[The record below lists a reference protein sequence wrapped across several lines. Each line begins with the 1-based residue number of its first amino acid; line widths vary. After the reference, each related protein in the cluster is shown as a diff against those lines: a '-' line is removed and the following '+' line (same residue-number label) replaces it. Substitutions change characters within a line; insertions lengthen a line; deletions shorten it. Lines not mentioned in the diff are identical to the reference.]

1 MYQVISEGFRRGILP
16 QTARE
21 CTKAWKIPGDNF
33 VIPKGMNVII
43 PSVRKYPVKAKGT
56 KIDLFSLAL
65 PGTLSTGLIPSSLTR
80 TGSTQTTRGILTALC
95 TNLLAQD
102 QGSVWARAW

>member
-1 MYQVISEGFRRGILP
+1 MYQVISEGFRKGIVP

-43 PSVRKYPVKAKGT
+43 PSVRIFPVKDKGT
-56 KIDLFSLAL
+56 KGSHHKKKRKKL
-65 PGTLSTGLIPSSLTR
+65 GKIPK
-80 TGSTQTTRGILTALC
+80 
-95 TNLLAQD
+95 
-102 QGSVWARAW
+102 

>member
-1 MYQVISEGFRRGILP
+1 MMYQVISEGFRRGIVP

-43 PSVRKYPVKAKGT
+43 PSVRIFPVKDKGT
-56 KIDLFSLAL
+56 KVDMFRLVL
-65 PGTLSTGLIPSSLTR
+65 PGTPSTGLILSSLTR
-80 TGSTQTTRGILTALC
+80 TGSTRTTRGILT
-95 TNLLAQD
+95 
-102 QGSVWARAW
+102 V